1 MRHRPYDYAPFCP
14 APGLDPTNLNRSGL
28 LHCDVALRVR
38 GSCPF
43 KSRPCAPLDAFQVLV
58 LMRTRTTTWSSSA
71 RNLASSSSVT
81 DVHSRRRLTWTRFGG
96 ALRFDTGP
104 GSPVVSAS
112 GYRPARNPA
121 AKRISTAVFPSRIS
135 PLLINSNARER
146 VSVSSVMNSS
156 ASRRLSPRVSPV
168 AMNP

>member
-1 MRHRPYDYAPFCP
+1 MRPQPFDAPFCP

-28 LHCDVALRVR
+28 LRCDVALRAR
-38 GSCPF
+38 RSCPF
-43 KSRPCAPLDAFQVLV
+43 KSRPCAPLDAVRPRVLICAQV
-58 LMRTRTTTWSSSA
+58 RTWDSSA
-71 RNLASSSSVT
+71 RCRASSGGT
-81 DVHSRRRLTWTRFGG
+81 ARVHSRRRLIWTRTAADPLFRHRADRAGCRL
-96 ALRFDTGP
+96 AR
-104 GSPVVSAS
+104 
-112 GYRPARNPA
+112 YRPARKPA

-135 PLLINSNARER
+135 PFFINSNACAR